1 MIIGP
6 PRTAFENR
14 MYSLRIECSNSY
26 PEQPPTVRFT
36 NRINM
41 NCVNSNGQVC
51 GRSLT
56 LTREFLWLELETH
69 QILANLKA
77 VYRICCL
84 NPQSLIA
91 MF

>member
-41 NCVNSNGQVC
+41 NCVNSNGQVK
-51 GRSLT
+51 RFSLT
-56 LTREFLWLELETH
+56 LKRTIFLFRMSCFE
-69 QILANLKA
+69 I
-77 VYRICCL
+77 L
-84 NPQSLIA
+84 NPTFPHR
-91 MF
+91 M